1 MPDPRVP
8 PPQHYEQSKPFNYV
22 MDLLNMVFT
31 GLFTVE
37 MVLKIIAFK
46 PRVRWWGVTP
56 GVTTMGVSH
65 RGSHNGGCH
74 TGGHTRRGHRT
85 GGPHHLPPPALLL

>member
-1 MPDPRVP
+1 
-8 PPQHYEQSKPFNYV
+8 

-46 PRVRWWGVTP
+46 PRVGTFGV
-56 GVTTMGVSH
+56 GG
-65 RGSHNGGCH
+65 GSHEVGG
-74 TGGHTRRGHRT
+74 GSSFRV
-85 GGPHHLPPPALLL
+85 PPPTFNVPPSPALLL

>member
-1 MPDPRVP
+1 MSP
-8 PPQHYEQSKPFNYV
+8 PKHYEQSKPFNYV

-46 PRVRWWGVTP
+46 PRVGAP
-56 GVTTMGVSH
+56 G
-65 RGSHNGGCH
+65 RGAAPLGALGGASGT
-74 TGGHTRRGHRT
+74 TGGTGRR
-85 GGPHHLPPPALLL
+85 

>member
-1 MPDPRVP
+1 
-8 PPQHYEQSKPFNYV
+8 

-46 PRVRWWGVTP
+46 PRVRRRGVT
-56 GVTTMGVSH
+56 GGDTGQGWLSHQEVT
-65 RGSHNGGCH
+65 
-74 TGGHTRRGHRT
+74 
-85 GGPHHLPPPALLL
+85 

>member
-1 MPDPRVP
+1 
-8 PPQHYEQSKPFNYV
+8 

-46 PRVRWWGVTP
+46 PRVGSCEGLGWGVC
-56 GVTTMGVSH
+56 VA
-65 RGSHNGGCH
+65 RGGDV
-74 TGGHTRRGHRT
+74 
-85 GGPHHLPPPALLL
+85 A